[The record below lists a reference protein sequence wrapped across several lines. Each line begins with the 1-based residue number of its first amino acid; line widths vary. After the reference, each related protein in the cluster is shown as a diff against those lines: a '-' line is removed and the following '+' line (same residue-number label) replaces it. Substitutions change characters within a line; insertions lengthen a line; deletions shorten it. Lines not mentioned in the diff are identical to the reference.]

1 MRSSYYGSN
10 PNITDVVF
18 DGIDLVNEYEP
29 TKFRER
35 FEQSIDAAKVILP
48 KFALVLD
55 AQASVSSGTVDLRII
70 PCADIP
76 NKDIDVFLCILE
88 DSLDSWFGVHRR
100 VVRDLYQFPLSIA
113 LTDTFD
119 TMITFSH
126 EFSVPR
132 MSAVIFIQD
141 LSTKEIM
148 QTITSTFD

>member
-1 MRSSYYGSN
+1 MSFYGLNSSASQ
-10 PNITDVVF
+10 VVF

-29 TKFRER
+29 IWYRER
-35 FEQSIDAAKVILP
+35 FEQSIDAAKVVLP

-55 AQASVSSGTVDLRII
+55 AQASISSGTVDIRII

-76 NKDIDVFLCILE
+76 SEDVEVFLCILE
-88 DSLDSWFGVHRR
+88 DSLDSWYGVHRR
-100 VVRDLYQFPLSIA
+100 VVRDLYQFPLYIA

-119 TMITFSH
+119 TSITFSH

-132 MSAVIFIQD
+132 MSAVVFIQD

-148 QTITSTFD
+148 QAVTSRFD